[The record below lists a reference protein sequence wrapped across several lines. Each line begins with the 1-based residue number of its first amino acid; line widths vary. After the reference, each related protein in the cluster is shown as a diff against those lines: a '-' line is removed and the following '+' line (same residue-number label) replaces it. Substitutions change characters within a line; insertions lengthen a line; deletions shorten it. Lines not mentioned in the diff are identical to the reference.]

1 MEITYFRFRNDAV
14 DFHLAPCIELFPYE
28 SETIANLNAE
38 KRHLESIKYF
48 RFVESSER
56 ERSLIRVDETWKVN
70 FYVGDLRGWLER
82 KEFWRHFTRMW
93 VRCEVGLFL
102 LVKVHTKLFIL
113 VRSEQIVG

>member
-14 DFHLAPCIELFPYE
+14 DFHLAPCIELFPRE
-28 SETIANLNAE
+28 SKTIANLNAE

-48 RFVESSER
+48 RFVESSEQ
-56 ERSLIRVDETWKVN
+56 EKSIIWVDEARKVN

-93 VRCEVGLFL
+93 VRCEADCFWL
-102 LVKVHTKLFIL
+102 
-113 VRSEQIVG
+113 